1 MRKETM
7 KHKILN
13 LLTNLKNEK
22 GATGADIVVALSI
35 IVLTVSVISM
45 VYINLTNGSKNV
57 NRTAG
62 ATRIATNILE
72 NIDKMSYEQYNK
84 TFEDLTKKTEDGWGV
99 SEDKT
104 TVTFDPKKKTTQGT
118 EKIFETKIP
127 KGYKVELIS
136 QNIYPEGVALPKYD
150 LIKKINV
157 KVTFTVSKTEQNVS
171 LYTSKEREQL
181 AEVNKPDI
189 DSLNISGKSYV
200 PIKYSTTQKAYVVTD
215 EKDADWYNYSNKV
228 WAMAYVD
235 SLDNIAEIKK
245 AGKLTDAQANTTGN
259 IYYWI
264 PRFSTDKQALYH
276 ASNYPITNIQ
286 IKTDDETQ
294 EMSIFSVGTSE
305 VELEGGESFNGKKGL
320 WKAKSELNS
329 ASETI
334 VKIFNKTKFGPVQ
347 Y

>member
-72 NIDKMSYEQYNK
+72 NIDKMSYTQYNETLNAFATNDSKGWTVTGDANAK
-84 TFEDLTKKTEDGWGV
+84 TIILEGKKT
-99 SEDKT
+99 
-104 TVTFDPKKKTTQGT
+104 GT
-118 EKIFETKIP
+118 EKIFDTKIP
-127 KGYKVELIS
+127 KGYKVELTS
-136 QNIYPEGVALPKYD
+136 QSINAGDSLPKYD

-189 DSLNISGKSYV
+189 DSLNVTGKSYV

-215 EKDADWYNYSNKV
+215 EKDINWYDYSNKV
-228 WAMAYVD
+228 WAMVYVD
-235 SLDNIAEIKK
+235 SLSNINIIKN
-245 AGKLTDAQANTTGN
+245 AGKLSTAQANSTGN

-264 PRFSTDKQALYH
+264 PRFSTDGQALYN

-286 IKTDDETQ
+286 ITATNDNTKK
-294 EMSIFSVGTSE
+294 MSLFSVGTATLSADTNE
-305 VELEGGESFNGKKGL
+305 FNSNGKKGL
-320 WKAKSELNS
+320 WKAKNLLNS
-329 ASETI
+329 DGTMQA
-334 VKIFNKTKFGPVQ
+334 FNKTKFGPVQ

>member
-13 LLTNLKNEK
+13 LLTNFKNEK

-84 TFEDLTKKTEDGWGV
+84 ALDAFATNDSKGWTVTGDANAKTITLEGKKT
-99 SEDKT
+99 
-104 TVTFDPKKKTTQGT
+104 GT
-118 EKIFETKIP
+118 EKIFDTKIP
-127 KGYKVELIS
+127 KGYKVELTS
-136 QNIYPEGVALPKYD
+136 QSINAGDSLPKYD

-189 DSLNISGKSYV
+189 DSLNVTGKSYV
-200 PIKYSTTQKAYVVTD
+200 PIKYSTTQQAYVVTD
-215 EKDADWYNYSNKV
+215 EKDINWYDYSNKV
-228 WAMAYVD
+228 WAMVYVD
-235 SLDNIAEIKK
+235 SLSNINSIKD
-245 AGKLTDAQANTTGN
+245 AGKLSTAQANSTGN

-264 PRFSTDKQALYH
+264 PRFSTDGQALYN

-286 IKTDDETQ
+286 ITAINDNTKK
-294 EMSIFSVGTSE
+294 MSLFSVGTATLSADTNE
-305 VELEGGESFNGKKGL
+305 FNSNGKKGL
-320 WKAKSELNS
+320 WKAKNLLNS
-329 ASETI
+329 DGTMQA
-334 VKIFNKTKFGPVQ
+334 FNRTKFGPVQ

>member
-13 LLTNLKNEK
+13 LLSNLRNEK

-84 TFEDLTKKTEDGWGV
+84 TLNEFATNDSKGWSVTGDTNNKTVILDGKKTG
-99 SEDKT
+99 S
-104 TVTFDPKKKTTQGT
+104 
-118 EKIFETKIP
+118 EKIFDTKIP

-136 QNIYPEGVALPKYD
+136 QN
-150 LIKKINV
+150 
-157 KVTFTVSKTEQNVS
+157 VS
-171 LYTSKEREQL
+171 LYTSKEREQIL
-181 AEVNKPDI
+181 EVNKPDI
-189 DSLNISGKSYV
+189 DSLDISGKSYV
-200 PIKYSTTQKAYVVTD
+200 PIKYSTTQKSYVVTD

-228 WAMAYVD
+228 WAMVYVD
-235 SLDNIAEIKK
+235 SLSNIDNIKK
-245 AGKLTDAQANTTGN
+245 AGKLTDTQASTTGN

-264 PRFSTDKQALYH
+264 PRFSTDGQALYN

-286 IKTDDETQ
+286 IKTDDKSQ
-294 EMSIFSVGTSE
+294 KMSIFSVGTAVVSADTNE
-305 VELEGGESFNGKKGL
+305 FNSNGKKGL
-320 WKAKSELNS
+320 WKAKNLLGSDGTMQ
-329 ASETI
+329 A
-334 VKIFNKTKFGPVQ
+334 FNKTKFGPVQ

>member
-72 NIDKMSYEQYNK
+72 NIDKMSYTQYNETLNAFATNDSKGWTVTGDANTK
-84 TFEDLTKKTEDGWGV
+84 TIILEGKKTGI
-99 SEDKT
+99 
-104 TVTFDPKKKTTQGT
+104 
-118 EKIFETKIP
+118 EKIFDTKIP
-127 KGYKVELIS
+127 KGYKVELTS
-136 QNIYPEGVALPKYD
+136 QSINAGDSLPKYD

-189 DSLNISGKSYV
+189 DSLNVTGKSYV
-200 PIKYSTTQKAYVVTD
+200 PIKYSTTQQAYVVTD
-215 EKDADWYNYSNKV
+215 EKDINWYDYSNKV
-228 WAMAYVD
+228 WAMVYVD
-235 SLDNIAEIKK
+235 SLSNINSIKD
-245 AGKLTDAQANTTGN
+245 AGKLSTAQANSTGN

-264 PRFSTDKQALYH
+264 PRFSTDGQALYN

-286 IKTDDETQ
+286 ITAINDNTKK
-294 EMSIFSVGTSE
+294 MSLFSVGTATLSADTNE
-305 VELEGGESFNGKKGL
+305 FNSNGKKGI
-320 WKAKSELNS
+320 WKAKNSLNS
-329 ASETI
+329 DGTMQA
-334 VKIFNKTKFGPVQ
+334 FNRTKFGPVQ

>member
-84 TFEDLTKKTEDGWGV
+84 ALDAFATNDSKGWTVTGDANTKSIILEGKKT
-99 SEDKT
+99 
-104 TVTFDPKKKTTQGT
+104 GT
-118 EKIFETKIP
+118 EKIFDTKIP
-127 KGYKVELIS
+127 KGYKVELTS
-136 QNIYPEGVALPKYD
+136 QSINAGDSLPKYD

-189 DSLNISGKSYV
+189 DSLNVTGKSYV
-200 PIKYSTTQKAYVVTD
+200 PIKYSTTQQAYVVTD
-215 EKDADWYNYSNKV
+215 EKDINWYDYSNKV
-228 WAMAYVD
+228 WAMVYVD
-235 SLDNIAEIKK
+235 SLSNINSIKD
-245 AGKLTDAQANTTGN
+245 AGKLSTAQANSTGN

-264 PRFSTDKQALYH
+264 PRFSTDGQALYN

-286 IKTDDETQ
+286 ITAINDNTKK
-294 EMSIFSVGTSE
+294 MSLFSVGTATLSADTNE
-305 VELEGGESFNGKKGL
+305 FNSNGKKGI
-320 WKAKSELNS
+320 WKAKNSLNS
-329 ASETI
+329 DGTMQA
-334 VKIFNKTKFGPVQ
+334 FNRTKFGPVQ

>member
-84 TFEDLTKKTEDGWGV
+84 ALDAFATNDSKGWTVTGDANAKTIILEGKKT
-99 SEDKT
+99 
-104 TVTFDPKKKTTQGT
+104 GT
-118 EKIFETKIP
+118 EKIFDTKIP
-127 KGYKVELIS
+127 KGYKVELTS
-136 QNIYPEGVALPKYD
+136 QSINAGDSLPKYD

-189 DSLNISGKSYV
+189 DSLEITASKSYV
-200 PIKYSTTQKAYVVTD
+200 PIKYSTTQQAYVVTD
-215 EKDADWYNYSNKV
+215 EKDINWYDYSNKV
-228 WAMAYVD
+228 WAMVYVD
-235 SLDNIAEIKK
+235 SLSNINSIKD
-245 AGKLTDAQANTTGN
+245 AGKLSTAQANSTGN

-264 PRFSTDKQALYH
+264 PRFSTDGQALYN

-286 IKTDDETQ
+286 ITAINDNTKK
-294 EMSIFSVGTSE
+294 MSLFSVGTATLSADTNE
-305 VELEGGESFNGKKGL
+305 FNSNGKKGI
-320 WKAKSELNS
+320 WKAKNSLNS
-329 ASETI
+329 DGTMQD
-334 VKIFNKTKFGPVQ
+334 FNRTKFGPVQ

>member
-13 LLTNLKNEK
+13 LLINFKNEK

-84 TFEDLTKKTEDGWGV
+84 ALDAFATNDSKGWTVTGDANAKTITLEGKKT
-99 SEDKT
+99 
-104 TVTFDPKKKTTQGT
+104 GT
-118 EKIFETKIP
+118 EKIFDTKIP
-127 KGYKVELIS
+127 KGYKVELSS
-136 QNIYPEGVALPKYD
+136 QSINAGDSLPKYD

-189 DSLNISGKSYV
+189 DSLEITASKSYV
-200 PIKYSTTQKAYVVTD
+200 PIKYSTTQQAYVVTNEND
-215 EKDADWYNYSNKV
+215 TNWYNYSNKV
-228 WAMAYVD
+228 WAMVYVD
-235 SLDNIAEIKK
+235 SLSNINSIKN
-245 AGKLTDAQANTTGN
+245 AGKLSTAQANSTGN

-264 PRFSTDKQALYH
+264 PRFSTDGQALYN

-286 IKTDDETQ
+286 IKTPDGTQ
-294 EMSIFSVGTSE
+294 AMSIFSVGTATLSADTNE
-305 VELEGGESFNGKKGL
+305 FNSNGKKGL
-320 WKAKSELNS
+320 WKAKNLLNS
-329 ASETI
+329 DGTMQA
-334 VKIFNKTKFGPVQ
+334 FNRTKFGPVQ

>member
-84 TFEDLTKKTEDGWGV
+84 ALDAFATNDSKGWNVTGDANAKTIILEGKKT
-99 SEDKT
+99 
-104 TVTFDPKKKTTQGT
+104 GT
-118 EKIFETKIP
+118 EKIFDTKIP
-127 KGYKVELIS
+127 KGYKVELTS
-136 QNIYPEGVALPKYD
+136 QSINAGDSLPKYD

-189 DSLNISGKSYV
+189 DSLNVTGKSYV
-200 PIKYSTTQKAYVVTD
+200 PIKYSTTQQAYVVTD
-215 EKDADWYNYSNKV
+215 EKDINWYDYSNKV
-228 WAMAYVD
+228 WAMVYVD
-235 SLDNIAEIKK
+235 SLSNINSIKD
-245 AGKLTDAQANTTGN
+245 AGKLSTAQANSTGN

-264 PRFSTDKQALYH
+264 PRFSTDGQALYN

-286 IKTDDETQ
+286 ITAINDNTTK
-294 EMSIFSVGTSE
+294 MSLFSVGTATLSADTNE
-305 VELEGGESFNGKKGL
+305 FNSNGKKGL
-320 WKAKSELNS
+320 WKAKNLLNS
-329 ASETI
+329 DGTMQA
-334 VKIFNKTKFGPVQ
+334 FNRTKFGPVQ

>member
-72 NIDKMSYEQYNK
+72 NIDKMSYTQYNETLNAFATNDSKGWNVTGDANAK
-84 TFEDLTKKTEDGWGV
+84 TIILEGKKT
-99 SEDKT
+99 
-104 TVTFDPKKKTTQGT
+104 GT
-118 EKIFETKIP
+118 EKIFDTKIP
-127 KGYKVELIS
+127 KGYKVELTS
-136 QNIYPEGVALPKYD
+136 QSINAGDSLPKYD

-189 DSLNISGKSYV
+189 DSLEITASKSYV
-200 PIKYSTTQKAYVVTD
+200 PIKYSTTQQAYVVTD
-215 EKDADWYNYSNKV
+215 EKDINWYDYSNKV
-228 WAMAYVD
+228 WAMVYVD
-235 SLDNIAEIKK
+235 SLSNINSIKD
-245 AGKLTDAQANTTGN
+245 AGKLSTAQANSTGN

-264 PRFSTDKQALYH
+264 PRFSTDGQALYN

-286 IKTDDETQ
+286 ITAINDNTKK
-294 EMSIFSVGTSE
+294 MSLFSVGTATLSADTNE
-305 VELEGGESFNGKKGL
+305 FNSNGKKGL
-320 WKAKSELNS
+320 WKAKNLLNS
-329 ASETI
+329 DGTMQA
-334 VKIFNKTKFGPVQ
+334 FNRTKFGPVQ

>member
-84 TFEDLTKKTEDGWGV
+84 ALDAFATNDSKGWTVTGDANAKTIILEGKKT
-99 SEDKT
+99 
-104 TVTFDPKKKTTQGT
+104 GT
-118 EKIFETKIP
+118 EKIFDTKIP
-127 KGYKVELIS
+127 KGYKVELTS
-136 QNIYPEGVALPKYD
+136 QSINAGDSLPKYD

-189 DSLNISGKSYV
+189 DSLNVTGKSYV
-200 PIKYSTTQKAYVVTD
+200 PIKYSTTQQAYVVTD
-215 EKDADWYNYSNKV
+215 EKDINWYDYSNKV
-228 WAMAYVD
+228 WAMVYVD
-235 SLDNIAEIKK
+235 SLSNINSIKN
-245 AGKLTDAQANTTGN
+245 AGKLSTAQANSTGN

-264 PRFSTDKQALYH
+264 PRFSTDGQALYN

-286 IKTDDETQ
+286 ITAINDNTKK
-294 EMSIFSVGTSE
+294 MSLFSVGTETLSADTNE
-305 VELEGGESFNGKKGL
+305 FNSNGKKGL
-320 WKAKSELNS
+320 WKAKNLLNS
-329 ASETI
+329 DGTMQA
-334 VKIFNKTKFGPVQ
+334 FNRTKFGPVQ

>member
-13 LLTNLKNEK
+13 LLTNFKNEK

-72 NIDKMSYEQYNK
+72 NIDKMSYTQYNETLNAFATNDSKGWNVTGDANAK
-84 TFEDLTKKTEDGWGV
+84 TIILEGKKT
-99 SEDKT
+99 
-104 TVTFDPKKKTTQGT
+104 GT
-118 EKIFETKIP
+118 EKIFDTKIP
-127 KGYKVELIS
+127 KGYKVELTS
-136 QNIYPEGVALPKYD
+136 QSINAGDSLPKYD

-189 DSLNISGKSYV
+189 DSLNVTGKSYV
-200 PIKYSTTQKAYVVTD
+200 PIKYSTTQQAYVVTD
-215 EKDADWYNYSNKV
+215 EKDINWYDYSNKV
-228 WAMAYVD
+228 WAMVYVD
-235 SLDNIAEIKK
+235 SLSNINSIKN
-245 AGKLTDAQANTTGN
+245 AGKLSTAQANSTGN

-264 PRFSTDKQALYH
+264 PRFSTDGQALYN

-286 IKTDDETQ
+286 ITTINDNTKK
-294 EMSIFSVGTSE
+294 MSLFSVGTATLSADTNE
-305 VELEGGESFNGKKGL
+305 FNSNGKKGL
-320 WKAKSELNS
+320 WKAKNLLNFDGTMQ
-329 ASETI
+329 A
-334 VKIFNKTKFGPVQ
+334 FNRTKFGPVQ

>member
-13 LLTNLKNEK
+13 LLTNFKNEK

-84 TFEDLTKKTEDGWGV
+84 ALDAFATNDSKGWTVTGDANAKTITLEGKKT
-99 SEDKT
+99 
-104 TVTFDPKKKTTQGT
+104 GT
-118 EKIFETKIP
+118 EKIFDTKIP
-127 KGYKVELIS
+127 KGYKVELTS
-136 QNIYPEGVALPKYD
+136 QSINAGDSLPKYD

-189 DSLNISGKSYV
+189 DSLNVTGKSYV
-200 PIKYSTTQKAYVVTD
+200 PIKYSTTQQAYVVTD
-215 EKDADWYNYSNKV
+215 EKDINWYDYSNKV
-228 WAMAYVD
+228 WAMVYVD
-235 SLDNIAEIKK
+235 SLSNINSIKD
-245 AGKLTDAQANTTGN
+245 AGKLSTAQANSTGN

-264 PRFSTDKQALYH
+264 PRFSTDGQALYNT
-276 ASNYPITNIQ
+276 SNYPITNIQ
-286 IKTDDETQ
+286 ITAINDNTKK
-294 EMSIFSVGTSE
+294 MSLFSVGTATLSADTNE
-305 VELEGGESFNGKKGL
+305 FNSNGKKGL
-320 WKAKSELNS
+320 WKAKNLLNS
-329 ASETI
+329 DGTMQA
-334 VKIFNKTKFGPVQ
+334 FNRTKFGPVQ

>member
-72 NIDKMSYEQYNK
+72 NIDKMSYTQYNETLNAFATNDSKGWTVTGDANAK
-84 TFEDLTKKTEDGWGV
+84 TIILEGKKT
-99 SEDKT
+99 
-104 TVTFDPKKKTTQGT
+104 GT
-118 EKIFETKIP
+118 EKIFDTKIP
-127 KGYKVELIS
+127 KGYKVELTS
-136 QNIYPEGVALPKYD
+136 QSINAGDSLPKYD

-189 DSLNISGKSYV
+189 DSLNVTGKSYV
-200 PIKYSTTQKAYVVTD
+200 PIKYSTTQQAYVVTD
-215 EKDADWYNYSNKV
+215 EKDINWYDYSNKV
-228 WAMAYVD
+228 WAMVYVD
-235 SLDNIAEIKK
+235 SLSNINSIKD
-245 AGKLTDAQANTTGN
+245 AGKLSTAQANSTGN

-264 PRFSTDKQALYH
+264 PRFSTDGQALYN

-286 IKTDDETQ
+286 ITAINDNTKK
-294 EMSIFSVGTSE
+294 MSLFSVGTATLSADTNE
-305 VELEGGESFNGKKGL
+305 FNSNGKKGI
-320 WKAKSELNS
+320 WKAKNSLNS
-329 ASETI
+329 DGTMQA
-334 VKIFNKTKFGPVQ
+334 FNRTKFGPVQ

>member
-72 NIDKMSYEQYNK
+72 NIDKMSYTQYNETLNAFATNDSKGWTVTGDANAK
-84 TFEDLTKKTEDGWGV
+84 TIVLEGKKT
-99 SEDKT
+99 
-104 TVTFDPKKKTTQGT
+104 GT
-118 EKIFETKIP
+118 EKIFDTKIP
-127 KGYKVELIS
+127 KGYKVELTS
-136 QNIYPEGVALPKYD
+136 QSINAGDSLTKYD

-189 DSLNISGKSYV
+189 DSLNITGKSYV
-200 PIKYSTTQKAYVVTD
+200 PIKYSTTQQAYVVTD
-215 EKDADWYNYSNKV
+215 EKDINWYDYSNKV
-228 WAMAYVD
+228 WAMVYVD
-235 SLDNIAEIKK
+235 SLSNINSIKN
-245 AGKLTDAQANTTGN
+245 AGKLSTAQANSTGN
-259 IYYWI
+259 IYYW
-264 PRFSTDKQALYH
+264 
-276 ASNYPITNIQ
+276 
-286 IKTDDETQ
+286 
-294 EMSIFSVGTSE
+294 
-305 VELEGGESFNGKKGL
+305 
-320 WKAKSELNS
+320 
-329 ASETI
+329 
-334 VKIFNKTKFGPVQ
+334 KIFNRWTSFV
-347 Y
+347 

>member
-13 LLTNLKNEK
+13 LLTNLNNEK

-72 NIDKMSYEQYNK
+72 NIDKMSYTQYNETLNAFATNDSKGWTVTGDANAK
-84 TFEDLTKKTEDGWGV
+84 TITLEGKKT
-99 SEDKT
+99 
-104 TVTFDPKKKTTQGT
+104 GT

-136 QNIYPEGVALPKYD
+136 QNIYGEGDALPKYD

-189 DSLNISGKSYV
+189 DSLNVTGKSYV

-215 EKDADWYNYSNKV
+215 EKDINWYDYSNKV
-228 WAMAYVD
+228 WAMVYVD
-235 SLDNIAEIKK
+235 SLSNINSIKN
-245 AGKLTDAQANTTGN
+245 AGKLSTAQANSTGN

-264 PRFSTDKQALYH
+264 PRFSTDGQALYN

-286 IKTDDETQ
+286 IETNDKSQ
-294 EMSIFSVGTSE
+294 KMSIFSVGTATLSADTNE
-305 VELEGGESFNGKKGL
+305 FNSNGKKGL
-320 WKAKSELNS
+320 WKAKNLLNS
-329 ASETI
+329 DGTMQA
-334 VKIFNKTKFGPVQ
+334 FNQTKFGPVQ

>member
-45 VYINLTNGSKNV
+45 VYINLANGSKNV

-72 NIDKMSYEQYNK
+72 NIDKMSYIQYNETLNAFATNDSKGWNVTGDANAK
-84 TFEDLTKKTEDGWGV
+84 TITLEGKKT
-99 SEDKT
+99 
-104 TVTFDPKKKTTQGT
+104 GT

-136 QNIYPEGVALPKYD
+136 QNIYGEGDALPKYD

-189 DSLNISGKSYV
+189 DSLNVSGKSYV
-200 PIKYSTTQKAYVVTD
+200 PIKYSTTQQAYVVINENDTN
-215 EKDADWYNYSNKV
+215 WYNYSNKV
-228 WAMAYVD
+228 WAMVYVD
-235 SLDNIAEIKK
+235 SLSNINSIKN
-245 AGKLTDAQANTTGN
+245 AGKLSTAQANSTGN

-264 PRFSTDKQALYH
+264 PRFSTDGQALYN

-286 IKTDDETQ
+286 ITATNDNTKK
-294 EMSIFSVGTSE
+294 MSLFSVGTATLSADTNE
-305 VELEGGESFNGKKGL
+305 FNSNGKKGL
-320 WKAKSELNS
+320 WKAKNLLGSDGTMQAFNS
-329 ASETI
+329 
-334 VKIFNKTKFGPVQ
+334 TKFGPVQ

>member
-84 TFEDLTKKTEDGWGV
+84 ALDAFATNDSKGWTVTGDANAKTIILEGKKT
-99 SEDKT
+99 
-104 TVTFDPKKKTTQGT
+104 GT
-118 EKIFETKIP
+118 EKIFDTKIP
-127 KGYKVELIS
+127 KGYKVELTS
-136 QNIYPEGVALPKYD
+136 QSINAGDSLPKYD

-189 DSLNISGKSYV
+189 DSLNVTGKSYV
-200 PIKYSTTQKAYVVTD
+200 PIKYSTTQQAYVVTD
-215 EKDADWYNYSNKV
+215 EKDINWYDYSNKV
-228 WAMAYVD
+228 WAMVYVD
-235 SLDNIAEIKK
+235 SLSNINSIKD
-245 AGKLTDAQANTTGN
+245 AGKLSTAQANSTGN

-264 PRFSTDKQALYH
+264 PRFSTDGQALYN

-286 IKTDDETQ
+286 ITAINDNTKK
-294 EMSIFSVGTSE
+294 MSLFSVGTATLSADTNE
-305 VELEGGESFNGKKGL
+305 FNSNGKKGL
-320 WKAKSELNS
+320 WKAKNLLNS
-329 ASETI
+329 DGTMQA
-334 VKIFNKTKFGPVQ
+334 FNRTKFGPVQ

>member
-13 LLTNLKNEK
+13 LLTNFKNEK

-84 TFEDLTKKTEDGWGV
+84 ALDAFATNDSKGWTVTGDANAKTIILEGKKT
-99 SEDKT
+99 
-104 TVTFDPKKKTTQGT
+104 GT
-118 EKIFETKIP
+118 EKIFDTKIP
-127 KGYKVELIS
+127 KGYKVELTS
-136 QNIYPEGVALPKYD
+136 QSINAGDSLPKYD

-189 DSLNISGKSYV
+189 DSLNVTGKSYV
-200 PIKYSTTQKAYVVTD
+200 PIKYSTTQQAYVVTD
-215 EKDADWYNYSNKV
+215 EKDINWYDYSNKV
-228 WAMAYVD
+228 WAMVYVD
-235 SLDNIAEIKK
+235 SLSNINSIKD
-245 AGKLTDAQANTTGN
+245 AGKLSTAQANSTGN

-264 PRFSTDKQALYH
+264 PRFSTDGQALYN

-286 IKTDDETQ
+286 ITAINDNTTK
-294 EMSIFSVGTSE
+294 MSLFSVGTATLSADTNE
-305 VELEGGESFNGKKGL
+305 FNSNGKKGL
-320 WKAKSELNS
+320 WKAKNLLNS
-329 ASETI
+329 DGTMQA
-334 VKIFNKTKFGPVQ
+334 FNRTKFGPVQ

>member
-72 NIDKMSYEQYNK
+72 NIDKMSYTQYNETLNAFATNDSKGWTVTGDANAK
-84 TFEDLTKKTEDGWGV
+84 TIILEGKKTGI
-99 SEDKT
+99 
-104 TVTFDPKKKTTQGT
+104 
-118 EKIFETKIP
+118 EKIFDTKIP
-127 KGYKVELIS
+127 KGYKVELTS
-136 QNIYPEGVALPKYD
+136 QSINAGDSLPKYD

-189 DSLNISGKSYV
+189 DSLNVTGKSYV
-200 PIKYSTTQKAYVVTD
+200 PIKYSTTQQAYVVTD
-215 EKDADWYNYSNKV
+215 EKDINWYDYSNKV
-228 WAMAYVD
+228 WAMVYVD
-235 SLDNIAEIKK
+235 SLSNINSIKD
-245 AGKLTDAQANTTGN
+245 AGKLSTAQANSTGN

-264 PRFSTDKQALYH
+264 PRFSTDGQALYN

-286 IKTDDETQ
+286 ITAINDNTKK
-294 EMSIFSVGTSE
+294 MSLFSVGTATLSADTNE
-305 VELEGGESFNGKKGL
+305 FNSNGKKGI
-320 WKAKSELNS
+320 WKAKNSLNS
-329 ASETI
+329 DGTMQA
-334 VKIFNKTKFGPVQ
+334 FNRTKFGPVQ

>member
-72 NIDKMSYEQYNK
+72 NIDKMSYTQYNETLNAFATNDSKGWTVTGDANAK
-84 TFEDLTKKTEDGWGV
+84 TIILEGKKT
-99 SEDKT
+99 
-104 TVTFDPKKKTTQGT
+104 GT
-118 EKIFETKIP
+118 EKIFDTKIP
-127 KGYKVELIS
+127 KGYKVELTS
-136 QNIYPEGVALPKYD
+136 QSINAGDSLPKYD

-189 DSLNISGKSYV
+189 DSLNVTGKSYV

-215 EKDADWYNYSNKV
+215 EKDINWYDYSNKV
-228 WAMAYVD
+228 WAMVYVD
-235 SLDNIAEIKK
+235 SLSNINIIKN
-245 AGKLTDAQANTTGN
+245 AGKLSTAQANSTGN

-264 PRFSTDKQALYH
+264 PRFSTDGQALYN

-286 IKTDDETQ
+286 ITAINDNTKK
-294 EMSIFSVGTSE
+294 MSLFSVGTATLSADTNE
-305 VELEGGESFNGKKGL
+305 FNSNGKKGL
-320 WKAKSELNS
+320 WKAKNLLNS
-329 ASETI
+329 DGTMQA
-334 VKIFNKTKFGPVQ
+334 FNRTKFGPVQ

>member
-84 TFEDLTKKTEDGWGV
+84 ALDAFATNDSKGWTVTGDANAKTIILEGKKT
-99 SEDKT
+99 
-104 TVTFDPKKKTTQGT
+104 GT
-118 EKIFETKIP
+118 EKIFDTKIP
-127 KGYKVELIS
+127 KGYKVELTS
-136 QNIYPEGVALPKYD
+136 QSINAGDSLPKYD

-189 DSLNISGKSYV
+189 DSLNVTGKSYV
-200 PIKYSTTQKAYVVTD
+200 PIKYSTTQQAYVVTD
-215 EKDADWYNYSNKV
+215 EKDINWYDYSNKV
-228 WAMAYVD
+228 WAMVYVD
-235 SLDNIAEIKK
+235 SLSNINSIKD
-245 AGKLTDAQANTTGN
+245 AGKLSTAQANSTGN

-264 PRFSTDKQALYH
+264 PRFSTDGQALYN

-286 IKTDDETQ
+286 ITAINDNTKK
-294 EMSIFSVGTSE
+294 MSLFSVGTATLSADTNE
-305 VELEGGESFNGKKGL
+305 FNSNGKKGI
-320 WKAKSELNS
+320 WKAKNSLNS
-329 ASETI
+329 DGTMQD
-334 VKIFNKTKFGPVQ
+334 FNRTKFGPVQ